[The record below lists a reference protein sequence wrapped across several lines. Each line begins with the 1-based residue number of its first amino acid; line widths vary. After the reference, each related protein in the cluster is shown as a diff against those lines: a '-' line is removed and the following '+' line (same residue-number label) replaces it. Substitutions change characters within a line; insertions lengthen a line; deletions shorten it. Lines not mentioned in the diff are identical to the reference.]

1 MRGVKLLINTE
12 AKHQFIELRA
22 NGMSFDKIKKELHI
36 SKDTCMKWD
45 RELQEQI
52 SSLKAEQ
59 LNELYDKYYM
69 TREARIKKLGSAL
82 NKIDTAL
89 EKTNWEELDPLRL
102 LDMKLKYEVALKE
115 EYIPVSTAKPLGK
128 NFTENDVLN
137 ALADLHKRVSAGAIT
152 KEQAQTELS
161 VLSNLLRAYE
171 TTELR
176 AKLDTLEAIIG
187 AR

>member
-1 MRGVKLLINTE
+1 MIDTE
-12 AKHQFIELRA
+12 TKHKFIELRA
-22 NGMSFDKIKKELHI
+22 RGLSYDKIKEELHI
-36 SKDTCMKWD
+36 SKKTCTNWD
-45 RELQEQI
+45 KELQEQI

-69 TREARIKKLGSAL
+69 TREARITKLGNAL
-82 NKIDTAL
+82 DKIDTAL
-89 EKTNWEELDPLRL
+89 SNADLSEVDPVRL
-102 LDMKLKYEVALKE
+102 LDMKLKYSEALKE
-115 EYIPVSTAKPLGK
+115 EYIPVSTAAPLRK
-128 NFTENDVLN
+128 NFTESDVLN
-137 ALADLHKRVSAGAIT
+137 TLADLHKRVSAGTVT
-152 KEQAQTELS
+152 KEQAQIELS